1 MPDELRQVIAA
12 ASCAAWLTVLIGFAW
27 LILGWLIW
35 LSFFKT
41 KPAWVLKIW
50 GGNISWQEVQKIVLT
65 SMAVVKMIL
74 FVCILLAL
82 WLCLWLK
89 CA

>member
-12 ASCAAWLTVLIGFAW
+12 ASCAACLTVLIGIVW
-27 LILGWLIW
+27 LTLSWLIW
-35 LSFFKT
+35 MSFFKT
-41 KPAWVLKIW
+41 KPAWVLKMW
-50 GGNISWQEVQKIVLT
+50 GGNTTWQEVHKLQLT
-65 SMAVVKMIL
+65 FMAVAKMIL